1 MLCLDVSSSVPFA
14 PFLGYLVAVM
24 SNFVV
29 CAFYTPNYRDEVER
43 LEISLKAF
51 DQEYHLQEYDRLPTW
66 EQNTGIKPKFLL
78 ECLHRFEGKDILYL
92 DADAFIRRSMD
103 NSFDQFEGDIGLHFN
118 EKGGSHA
125 IRTGTIYLRN
135 TPATREFMLDWIDA
149 QTLNLKYND
158 QDSFEVAYKNK
169 KAVTFFNL
177 PVEYV
182 KIFDRDDVKAYV
194 EHFQASRRSDN
205 VKAFSKQ
212 RRKKL
217 KYLGIFIAT
226 NIFYLTLLALNS

>member
-1 MLCLDVSSSVPFA
+1 
-14 PFLGYLVAVM
+14 M
-24 SNFVV
+24 SEFVV
-29 CAFYTPNYRDEVER
+29 CAFYTPNYRDDVER

-51 DQEYHLQEYDRLPTW
+51 GHEYHLQEFERLPTW

-78 ECLHRFEGKDILYL
+78 ECLERFDGKDVLYL
-92 DADAFIRRSMD
+92 DADAFIRRKMD
-103 NSFDQFEGDIGLHFN
+103 GFDDFEGDIGIHFN
-118 EKGGSHA
+118 EKGGSHT

-135 TPATREFMLDWIDA
+135 NQNTRQFMQDWIEA
-149 QTLNLKYND
+149 QTTNLKFND
-158 QDSFEVAYKNK
+158 QDSFEVAYKQK

-182 KIFDRDDVKAYV
+182 KIYDRDDVKAYV

-212 RRKKL
+212 RRKKQ
-217 KYLGIFIAT
+217 KYIGIFLAT
-226 NIFYLTLLALNS
+226 NIIYLVLLALCSK